1 MTYNDNDLPGYGVL
15 WDVKTYIDNGGSQS
29 FGSSS
34 RVYVRPDLPNVHSDT
49 KKFLNGWSNYYMNRN
64 NRGPSITTLSGMNY
78 SSGEMGVK
86 LYNIFYSK
94 TDLGKTILEWT
105 PYNDKTVYYRI
116 SIIEYGG
123 QSNSSIS
130 IPSSSLSR
138 NYSFNTVRSLPKKLS
153 VKYHPKEGK
162 YLITG
167 LVDSLYTQVPS
178 ILIPPDAKFDN
189 SVEAGGNY
197 SKYNKS
203 INTSFAFQFVIKLD
217 IYLGLDNFKESNP
230 EFGDVDD
237 NDLNQWFD
245 CNVYSQEEYDN
256 FIQRKDVHGN
266 LIDSPL
272 EITYDDSQGSYLVRT
287 EGETKEN
294 VISRSGRGN
303 DQRSQIIFIY
313 LAPNDLR
320 DFFITRYGNERFL
333 AEIKSGTSSYD
344 DYDFVVDKD
353 GNIEFK
359 FYYVDNLDPTFW
371 EVGDTYTYGGNI
383 IVLRYNGVTQINK
396 NTELKHNDI
405 IGKVKNSSV
414 SYGGYMTGT
423 EYLNYLY
430 SKGFLRKFL

>member
-1 MTYNDNDLPGYGVL
+1 MTNNNTVAGRLVDTGYGVV
-15 WDVKTYIDNGGSQS
+15 WEVKTYTEKSSGGI
-29 FGSSS
+29 FTGTKT
-34 RVYVRPDLPNVHSDT
+34 YVRPDLPNVHPDSKT
-49 KKFLNGWSNYYMNRN
+49 FLNDSWANYYMNRN

-78 SSGEMGVK
+78 SSGEMKVELNNVQLREVTTSGGFGSSYTRDVE
-86 LYNIFYSK
+86 YWS
-94 TDLGKTILEWT
+94 
-105 PYNDKTVYYRI
+105 PYYFISDDPNQELPENVYYRM

-153 VKYHPKEGK
+153 VKYHPKQGK

-178 ILIPPDAKFDN
+178 ILIPQDAKFDN

-197 SKYNKS
+197 SKY
-203 INTSFAFQFVIKLD
+203 IGPVNTSFAFQFVIKLD
-217 IYLGLDNFKESNP
+217 IYLGLDNFKNSNP

-256 FIQRKDVHGN
+256 FIQRENDNGD
-266 LIDSPL
+266 LIDTPL
-272 EITYDDSQGSYLVRT
+272 EIKFGSNSTSYVTQTDEDESQYSIV
-287 EGETKEN
+287 
-294 VISRSGRGN
+294 SRAGRGN

-320 DFFITRYGNERFL
+320 DFFITRYGNERL
-333 AEIKSGTSSYD
+333 VAEVDAGVSSVD
-344 DYDFVVDKD
+344 EYDFVVDDD
-353 GNIEFK
+353 GNIDFK
-359 FYYVDNLDPTFW
+359 FYYV
-371 EVGDTYTYGGNI
+371 E
-383 IVLRYNGVTQINK
+383 GV
-396 NTELKHNDI
+396 
-405 IGKVKNSSV
+405 
-414 SYGGYMTGT
+414 GYMTGV

-430 SKGFLRKFL
+430 SNGFLRKFL